1 MNQRG
6 SVTIFTTLWLLVVFA
21 VASLSVDGG
30 YWYLTRMREQKAA
43 DGAALAGA
51 IALAYAQ
58 AGASSISVAANAVA
72 TDNGFA
78 TSPTTIVTVHSP
90 PDSGPYAGNGQAV
103 AVTLSQP
110 AQTFFSVAF
119 GLIASPPTIAARA
132 VALLNAS
139 PSPVCMLSLS
149 GQFNIQSLSSVNSN
163 GCSFGSNNPSSQ
175 SIYVANLSSLDVYGL
190 VSAGGVCIYA
200 NGQCTTNGVQCYG
213 ADGTDCQEI
222 VNVQT
227 TVPAAQYQL
236 PIEDPFA
243 SLQNLAVTPGTP
255 QQINDYNWSA
265 ERTSNPIIY
274 AGTYDQTLQ
283 IGGVSSASFCPGTYI
298 LEDGMSIGSLSSVQ
312 VIQKVQMA
320 TSGCPATTTDGVS
333 FVVLGGT
340 ISVGSLSSISLNA
353 PTNNADYPALS
364 GILFYVEPSASH
376 AAINFGNLSS
386 ADFSGG
392 MYFPDAPVD
401 IGSLSSSTVS
411 DSDCHV
417 VIAAS
422 ISVSNLSS
430 LTNSTTQS
438 GCESAGTPLSH
449 PQFVELVQ

>member
-1 MNQRG
+1 MNRRG

-51 IALAYAQ
+51 IALAYGQNVTTA
-58 AGASSISVAANAVA
+58 ADNVAAE
-72 TDNGFA
+72 NGFA
-78 TSPTTIVTVHSP
+78 ASGSTTVTVVP
-90 PDSGPYAGNGQAV
+90 PSSDGPQTV
-103 AVTLSQP
+103 AVTIKQP

-119 GLIASPPTIAARA
+119 GLIGSPPTIAARA
-132 VALLNAS
+132 VALLNQS
-139 PSPVCMLSLS
+139 PSPVCMLALS
-149 GQFNIQSLSSVNSN
+149 GRFSVQQLASANSTGCSLGSNSLSSEA
-163 GCSFGSNNPSSQ
+163 
-175 SIYVANLSSLDVYGL
+175 IYVANLASMDVYGL
-190 VSAGGVCIYA
+190 VSAGGVCIEA
-200 NGQCTTNGVQCYG
+200 NGQCTTNGVQCY
-213 ADGTDCQEI
+213 APNDCVQI
-222 VNVQT
+222 VNIRT
-227 TVPAAQYQL
+227 TVPAAQFQL

-243 SLQNLAVTPGTP
+243 NLQKDTFASASVQTRADFSNASIVNIPAG
-255 QQINDYNWSA
+255 QYN
-265 ERTSNPIIY
+265 
-274 AGTYDQTLQ
+274 QTLSVS
-283 IGGVSSASFCPGTYI
+283 GVASVNFCPGTYI
-298 LEDGMSIGSLSSVQ
+298 LKQGMSISNTASVQ

-340 ISVGSLSSISLNA
+340 LSIGNLASISLNA
-353 PTNNADYPALS
+353 PTTNADNPALS
-364 GILFYVEPSASH
+364 GMLFYVAPSASH
-376 AAINFGNLSS
+376 AAINFGNLAS
-386 ADFSGG
+386 ANFSGG

-401 IGSLSSSTVS
+401 IGSLASGAIS

-422 ISVSNLSS
+422 ISMSNLASF
-430 LTNSTTQS
+430 TNSTTQS